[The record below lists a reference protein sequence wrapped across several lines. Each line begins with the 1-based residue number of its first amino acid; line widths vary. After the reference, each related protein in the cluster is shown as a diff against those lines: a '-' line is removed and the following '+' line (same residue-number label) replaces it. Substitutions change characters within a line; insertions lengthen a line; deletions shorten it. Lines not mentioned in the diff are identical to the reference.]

1 MKEFLNL
8 YKLVWSNYGGN
19 KAFFRGQIVGVA
31 MAFLLGVLPWKFTV
45 IIGAIFLT
53 LNLVT
58 QIAIAMRK
66 TPEGIEPEQFQPVR
80 MAMMVRV
87 TVSSFMYAGFIF
99 AAIMMY
105 VLVSHFVGIPGLP
118 Q

>member
-1 MKEFLNL
+1 MKELLNL
-8 YKLVWSNYGGN
+8 YKLVWSNYGGS
-19 KAFFRGQIVGVA
+19 KAFFRGQLIGVA
-31 MAFLLGVLPWKFTV
+31 MAFLLGVLPWKFTA
-45 IIGAIFLT
+45 ILGAIFLT

-66 TPEGIEPEQFQPVR
+66 TPDGAKPEEFQVVR
-80 MAMMVRV
+80 MAMIVRV

-105 VLVSHFVGIPGLP
+105 VLITYISGAPPAVG
-118 Q
+118 